1 MRETI
6 KDRTR
11 LLHILNAI
19 KKVEEYVEGKNK
31 QQLLEN
37 TLYLHATAYNIQIIG
52 EAVYKL
58 TKEFKESHPDTPW
71 RVIEKMRHILVQD
84 YFAVDVEIMWLVI
97 TEDLPI
103 LKWQIRGYLD
113 EIHG

>member
-11 LLHILNAI
+11 LLHILEAI
-19 KKVEEYVEGKNK
+19 KKVEEYVKGKNK
-31 QQLLEN
+31 QQLLASS
-37 TLYLHATAYNIQIIG
+37 LHLHATAYNIQIIG

-58 TKEFKESHPDTPW
+58 TKDFKESHPATPW
-71 RVIEKMRHILVQD
+71 RVIEKMRHILVHD

-97 TEDLPI
+97 TDDLPV
-103 LKWQIRGYLD
+103 LKQQIKGYLD
-113 EIHG
+113 E